1 MRPIKLA
8 QTSDTESETSSKAL
22 RDVSPE
28 AIDNDWASPGHVHA
42 LLLMAAT
49 GIGIYLCYRVA
60 APFLPA
66 FAWALALAVLFT
78 PLQVRLEKKLKWPSV
93 AAGLSVSVIGLIV
106 VIPLTFAVQSLVV
119 QAAHGA
125 KLVESNIQTGEWR
138 RALEKQPFLQPMA
151 ETIEKHLD
159 LPGAINALSTWLSG
173 IAMSLLKGSV
183 FQVVEFGITFYLL
196 FFLLRDRQIALK
208 LLRSL
213 SPLSS
218 VEISELFARV
228 ADTIHATIYGTLF
241 VASIQGFLGGIMFW
255 WLGLPSPL
263 LWGVVMALLAMIPM
277 VGSLFVWLPAAMFL
291 AIEGNWGKALILVLW
306 GMMVVGTIDN
316 LIRPILVGNRLKL
329 HTALAFISVVGGLL
343 VFGPAGLV
351 LGPVTLAV
359 TQSLLNVWP
368 KYRLPRPVLTSGA
381 FVALKNLNG
390 LSRSETNAI
399 SRFENEGGSL
409 G

>member
-8 QTSDTESETSSKAL
+8 QSSDAKSVTSSEAL
-22 RDVSPE
+22 RYESPE
-28 AIDNDWASPGHVHA
+28 AVDNDWASPGHVHA
-42 LLLMAAT
+42 LLLMTAT
-49 GIGIYLCYRVA
+49 GIGIYLCYKVA

-78 PLQVRLEKKLKWPSV
+78 PLQVRLEKKLKWPNV
-93 AAGLSVSVIGLIV
+93 AAALSVGVIGLIV
-106 VIPLTFAVQSLVV
+106 VIPLTFAVRSLVL
-119 QAAHGA
+119 QAAQGA

-138 RALEKQPFLQPMA
+138 HALEKQPFLQPMA

-159 LPGAINALSTWLSG
+159 LPGAINALSTWLSS

-183 FQVVEFGITFYLL
+183 FQVLEFCITFYLL
-196 FFLLRDRQIALK
+196 FFLLRDRQMALK
-208 LLRSL
+208 LLRAL
-213 SPLSS
+213 SPVSS

-228 ADTIHATIYGTLF
+228 RDTIHATIYGTLF
-241 VASIQGFLGGIMFW
+241 VASLQGFLGGIMFW
-255 WLGLPSPL
+255 WLGLPAPL

-291 AIEGNWGKALILVLW
+291 AIEGNWGRALILVLW

-316 LIRPILVGNRLKL
+316 LLVGNRLKM
-329 HTALAFISVVGGLL
+329 HTALAFISVVGGVL

-359 TQSLLNVWP
+359 TQSLLDVWQ
-368 KYRLPRPVLTSGA
+368 KHRLLNQVLTNSA
-381 FVALKNLNG
+381 FVALKNSNG
-390 LSRSETNAI
+390 SYRSESEAI